1 MSKANEGKPGFE
13 ESLSVLERIVR
24 QLESGDLPLERAL
37 ELFEEGVVL
46 ARQCQSQLED
56 AERKVELL
64 LRERGEIKT
73 IPFEPANF
81 ESGPDH
87 PNNKEKENKV
97 ADKFDKNSS
106 GVGSNPVAGRTA
118 EALSRDEEQE
128 EKLNDAIP
136 F

>member
-13 ESLSVLERIVR
+13 ESLSDLERIVR

-46 ARQCQSQLED
+46 ARRCQSQLEE

-81 ESGPDH
+81 ETVPGNPD
-87 PNNKEKENKV
+87 NKENKV
-97 ADKFDKNSS
+97 DNKVDKNSPAA
-106 GVGSNPVAGRTA
+106 GSIQGTGRTA
-118 EALSRDEEQE
+118 EAVARDEEQE